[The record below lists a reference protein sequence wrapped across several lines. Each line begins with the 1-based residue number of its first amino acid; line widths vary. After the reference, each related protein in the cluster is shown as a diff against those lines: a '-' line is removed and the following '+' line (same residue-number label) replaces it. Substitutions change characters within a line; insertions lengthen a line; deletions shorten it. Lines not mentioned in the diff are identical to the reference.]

1 MDRDRGVFLEICTKV
16 HAGFLPSKVSNRAC
30 FTQLCLQPTECCQ
43 WLPISDRFCAH
54 DVITHS
60 WTKLAFVA
68 PFVKP
73 SRSLP
78 VPSRL
83 QVLARIDTSG
93 LKPTPAHMIISL
105 LTWEKTTLYVHLRQT
120 FKVWMALDSV
130 WWSTCEAN
138 PEAYPRN
145 RPPKHTP
152 QTDLPAGVRYF
163 HTTCVYINIYVY
175 VYVYA
180 YVYVYVYV
188 CVYVYVYVYVCIYIC
203 ICICIYKQQYCL
215 YDEFIWYYI
224 DGVGLR
230 LATSTLIYCI
240 LILNW
245 FPQVMVFEYVYNL
258 KFIVCM

>member
-145 RPPKHTP
+145 IPPR
-152 QTDLPAGVRYF
+152 QTFQRGYGISTQ
-163 HTTCVYINIYVY
+163 HVYILIYMYMYMYMHMYMYMYMCMYVCMCMYMYMYVYIYIYVY
-175 VYVYA
+175 VYVYISNNTVYMMSLFDIILMGWDYDSRRQHSYTA
-180 YVYVYVYV
+180 Y
-188 CVYVYVYVYVCIYIC
+188 
-203 ICICIYKQQYCL
+203 
-215 YDEFIWYYI
+215 WY
-224 DGVGLR
+224 
-230 LATSTLIYCI
+230 
-240 LILNW
+240 
-245 FPQVMVFEYVYNL
+245 
-258 KFIVCM
+258 